1 MGVVGLT
8 LEDFCY
14 LSPDEFAA
22 ICKAHNEQRESEM
35 QAAWN
40 RMRLHA
46 CISIQPHV
54 KNKLTPEKLLPFT
67 WDAGEKEKV
76 EAKKVSKE
84 EAKRRFEKLA
94 GKVKNQKSLS

>member
-1 MGVVGLT
+1 MGVIGLA
-8 LEDFCY
+8 LEDFCC

-46 CISIQPHV
+46 SIMVQPYM
-54 KNKLTPEKLLPFT
+54 KRRMQPEQLLPFP
-67 WDAGEKEKV
+67 WDAGKKAKAED
-76 EAKKVSKE
+76 KKVSKE
-84 EAKRRFEKLA
+84 EARRRFEKLA

>member
-1 MGVVGLT
+1 MGVIGLA
-8 LEDFCY
+8 LEDFCC

-54 KNKLTPEKLLPFT
+54 KDKLTPEKLLPLP
-67 WDAGEKEKV
+67 WDKRHNA
-76 EAKKVSKE
+76 EAPQISKE
-84 EAKRRFEKLA
+84 EAKKRFERLISQA
-94 GKVKNQKSLS
+94 FGETH